1 MTCTRMLIV
10 DNDPIHSRTLTRSLR
25 LRSFDVVSCRD
36 SDAAITAASAARTD
50 YAIIGQQLDDA
61 SGLGL
66 IRPLKAICPT
76 MRILVL
82 SSRASIETAVNS
94 IKLGAWNYMAK
105 PAYVE
110 EILHGLGIDPGP
122 VSSGL
127 KSPDPERVHTLDE
140 LEWKHILR
148 ALGEHGGNVSAA
160 ARELKMNRRTLQ
172 RKLEAHQEKA
182 GKKDIVA
189 RIRADSHRQ
198 RRIEMR
204 RRGAARAKTGGSA

>member
-1 MTCTRMLIV
+1 MTCARMLIV
-10 DNDPIHSRTLTRSLR
+10 DDDPIHSRTLTRTLR
-25 LRSFDVVSCRD
+25 RRHFEAVSCRD
-36 SDAAITAASAARTD
+36 PDSAITAATAARPD
-50 YAIIGQQLDDA
+50 YAIIEQQLDDA

-66 IRPLKAICPT
+66 IRPLKAICPA

-82 SSRASIETAVNS
+82 TRHASIETAIYS

-110 EILHGLGIDPGP
+110 EILHGLGIDPA
-122 VSSGL
+122 STSAGL
-127 KSPDPERVHTLDE
+127 PGSEPERVHTLDE

-148 ALGEHGGNVSAA
+148 ALGDHGGNVSAA

-182 GKKDIVA
+182 GRDIVA
-189 RIRADSHRQ
+189 RIRADSHRR
-198 RRIEMR
+198 RRIEKR
-204 RRGAARAKTGGSA
+204 RCGAGRAKTGSSA